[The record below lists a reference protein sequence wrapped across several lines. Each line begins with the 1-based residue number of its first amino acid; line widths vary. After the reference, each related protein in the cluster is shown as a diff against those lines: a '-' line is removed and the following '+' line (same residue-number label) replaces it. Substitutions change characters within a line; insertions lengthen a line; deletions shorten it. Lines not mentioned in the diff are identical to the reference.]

1 MNANEPLA
9 YRMSPKT
16 LEDYVGQE
24 EILGQDKILY
34 RTIKADRLSSIILW
48 GPPGCGKTSL
58 ARVISNTTKYKFTKL
73 NAVTAGVGD
82 IKNAIEEAKN
92 PFLNP
97 SGRCILFI
105 DEIHRFNKLQ
115 QDALLPFVENGTVI
129 LIGATT
135 ENPYFEVN
143 GALLSRS
150 IIFELKALEKDEIKE
165 LLLRAVTDKEKGLGS
180 FDAVIEKDA
189 LEFLADISGGDARS
203 ALNAIE
209 LGVLTTERGAD
220 GKIHITMEVAEE
232 CIQKRVLR
240 YDKTGDNHYDT
251 ISAFIKSMRGSDPD
265 AVVYYLAR
273 MLYAGEDIK
282 FIARRIMICAA
293 EDVSNADPQAL
304 VVATAAAQAV
314 ERLGMPEARIV
325 LSQAALYVACAPK
338 SNSAIVAID
347 DAMDYVKTHPNY
359 RIPAHLMDAHYKS
372 AAKLGHGIGYQYS
385 HDYENHYVRQQY
397 LPDEAESERFFHL
410 SENGYEKEIKQ
421 HMKKIGADK
430 EEW

>member
-1 MNANEPLA
+1 M
-9 YRMSPKT
+9 
-16 LEDYVGQE
+16 
-24 EILGQDKILY
+24 
-34 RTIKADRLSSIILW
+34 IKQGII
-48 GPPGCGKTSL
+48 
-58 ARVISNTTKYKFTKL
+58 I
-73 NAVTAGVGD
+73 
-82 IKNAIEEAKN
+82 
-92 PFLNP
+92 
-97 SGRCILFI
+97 
-105 DEIHRFNKLQ
+105 
-115 QDALLPFVENGTVI
+115 
-129 LIGATT
+129 
-135 ENPYFEVN
+135 
-143 GALLSRS
+143 
-150 IIFELKALEKDEIKE
+150 
-165 LLLRAVTDKEKGLGS
+165 
-180 FDAVIEKDA
+180 
-189 LEFLADISGGDARS
+189 
-203 ALNAIE
+203 
-209 LGVLTTERGAD
+209 
-220 GKIHITMEVAEE
+220 
-232 CIQKRVLR
+232 
-240 YDKTGDNHYDT
+240 T

-397 LPDEAESERFFHL
+397 LPDEAEFERFFHL
-410 SENGYEKEIKQ
+410 SENGYEKKIKQ